1 MRVLHLYA
9 GNLYGGIE
17 TMLVT
22 LARCRHLCPQ
32 MEPHFAL
39 CFEGRLSQELR
50 EAGAPVHLLG
60 GARFSRPWTIWQA
73 RRALAKVLG
82 EVRPDVVVAHEC
94 WVQALFA
101 PVVRALRLPL
111 VFWAHDAHQGRFW
124 LERWAKRTAPDLV
137 IANSRYTAATLE
149 QLFPGIRREVIYC
162 PVPAPS
168 MTDPTAVRQAVRAEL
183 DTSEDAVVVIQASRL
198 ERWKGHTLLLDA
210 LAQLRDVPNWKCWM
224 AGGAQRPAETAY
236 LQELQC
242 QAGQSG
248 LGDRVRFLGQRK
260 DVPRLLAAAD
270 IHCQPNLGPE
280 PFGIAFIEALY
291 AGLPVVTTA
300 LGGALEIVTEGCGRL
315 VPPTDPAKLTEML
328 RQLVE
333 QADTRKALGANGSR
347 RAECLCGPTQGLPRL
362 REVLAR
368 TLPKGMAA

>member
-50 EAGAPVHLLG
+50 EAGSPVHLLG
-60 GARFSRPWTIWQA
+60 ATRFSRPWTIWQA
-73 RRALAKVLG
+73 RRTLANVLAH
-82 EVRPDVVVAHEC
+82 VRPDFVVAHEC
-94 WVQALFA
+94 WVHALFA
-101 PVVRALRLPL
+101 PVVRRLRVPL
-111 VFWAHDAHQGRFW
+111 VFWAHDAHQGHFW

-149 QLFPGIRREVIYC
+149 HLFPGIPRAVIYC
-162 PVPAPS
+162 LVPAPALA
-168 MTDPTAVRQAVRAEL
+168 DLPTVRRAVRTEL
-183 DTSEDAVVVIQASRL
+183 ETPQDAIVVIQASRL
-198 ERWKGHTLLLDA
+198 ERWKGHTLLLDS
-210 LAQLRDVPNWKCWM
+210 LAQLRDVPNWILWL
-224 AGGAQRPAETAY
+224 AGGAQRPVEKAY
-236 LQELQC
+236 LAELQA
-242 QAGQSG
+242 QVARTG
-248 LGDRVRFLGQRK
+248 LADRVRFLGQRQ

-280 PFGIAFIEALY
+280 PFGIAFVEALY

-300 LGGALEIVTEGCGRL
+300 MGGALEIVTDTCGRL
-315 VPPTDPAKLTEML
+315 VPPADEVKLTEVL
-328 RQLVE
+328 RLLAE
-333 QADTRKALGANGSR
+333 HADTRRLLGAAGPK
-347 RAECLCGPTQGLPRL
+347 RAETLCGPTHALPEL
-362 REVLAR
+362 RELLVR
-368 TLPKGMAA
+368 TFQKEMAA